1 MTPKITA
8 KMIASTQIKVA
19 GRLAFRSS
27 ISGLAVTL
35 ACRLGPFRERVLF
48 IQTAAVASRSIGQ
61 QWREVKI
68 SLTGWT
74 LADAMGE
81 LRKWLDHHNCVPV
94 NFDIER
100 GNRRVLVVRIL
111 FADDTMADMFE
122 RDFGGR

>member
-1 MTPKITA
+1 
-8 KMIASTQIKVA
+8 
-19 GRLAFRSS
+19 
-27 ISGLAVTL
+27 
-35 ACRLGPFRERVLF
+35 VLF

-74 LADAMGE
+74 LADAMSE

>member
-1 MTPKITA
+1 M
-8 KMIASTQIKVA
+8 
-19 GRLAFRSS
+19 
-27 ISGLAVTL
+27 
-35 ACRLGPFRERVLF
+35 
-48 IQTAAVASRSIGQ
+48 
-61 QWREVKI
+61 REVKI

-100 GNRRVLVVRIL
+100 GQRRVLVVRIL

-122 RDFGGR
+122 RDFGGGLIQ

>member
-1 MTPKITA
+1 M
-8 KMIASTQIKVA
+8 
-19 GRLAFRSS
+19 LAFH
-27 ISGLAVTL
+27 
-35 ACRLGPFRERVLF
+35 LGPLGGTQLLF
-48 IQTAAVASRSIGQ
+48 GGRQLYAEYWVTM
-61 QWREVKI
+61 REVKI

-100 GNRRVLVVRIL
+100 GKRRVLLVRVL
-111 FADDTMADMFE
+111 FSDDNVADMFE